1 MTLSNKIQHSI
12 NESAVLLGNLDEK
25 FEQIMDA
32 IDARSKNSD
41 KKVDEGKLNI
51 LLICHPWGDIY

>member
-1 MTLSNKIQHSI
+1 MTLPNKIQHSI

-51 LLICHPWGDIY
+51 LLIRHP

>member
-32 IDARSKNSD
+32 IDARRKNSD

-51 LLICHPWGDIY
+51 LLIRHP

>member
-1 MTLSNKIQHSI
+1 MTLPNKIQHSI

-25 FEQIMDA
+25 FEQITDS

-41 KKVDEGKLNI
+41 KKVDEGKLTI
-51 LLICHPWGDIY
+51 LLICHP